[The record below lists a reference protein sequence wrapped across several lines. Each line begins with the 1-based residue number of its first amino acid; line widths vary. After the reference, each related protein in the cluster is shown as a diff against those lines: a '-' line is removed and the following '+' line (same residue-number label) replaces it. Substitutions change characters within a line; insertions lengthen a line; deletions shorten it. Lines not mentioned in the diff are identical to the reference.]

1 MFIAN
6 YFFKTVDHQFRFA
19 PPSHEVRSGPS
30 SDSKLYRIQEDA
42 SLSPSSGEG
51 EGGDGNHPLG
61 RRLSL
66 HQVTDSAGSS
76 DSADGA
82 DSAGSTDVTDSSQS
96 SDSEDGTDSTSGN
109 EESFAERSVAF
120 DREPRDENERPA
132 EWSEDRAALVVMQL
146 RLRALEARVA
156 FLSESFAM
164 LRDGREA
171 ASGDKSKKKRRISSV
186 ASPAPDEAAPRQY
199 SFGIPERAE
208 EAPTKP
214 EEANS
219 TAEDCQAQIEDCKA
233 QTEDCK
239 AQTEDCQAQTE
250 DCKAQT
256 EDYAPSAEDYAQSA
270 ENTEPP
276 LEDTTPS
283 ENKDANAEDADLPDD
298 NRVTRSDET
307 APPVEVNQEPC
318 DCD

>member
-219 TAEDCQAQIEDCKA
+219 TAEDCQAQ
-233 QTEDCK
+233 
-239 AQTEDCQAQTE
+239 TE